1 MKNGEKNSAASV
13 VAKIQAN
20 DRALAR
26 CAGHD
31 FSEISAATFA
41 PWVFGLEVF
50 LACAHC
56 KGEVP
61 AAVAQAYE
69 TGLEHGRRR
78 PRR

>member
-1 MKNGEKNSAASV
+1 MKANEKNSAAAL
-13 VAKIQAN
+13 VAKIRAN

-31 FSEISAATFA
+31 FTEISPATFA

-50 LACAHC
+50 LACVHC

-78 PRR
+78 VRR